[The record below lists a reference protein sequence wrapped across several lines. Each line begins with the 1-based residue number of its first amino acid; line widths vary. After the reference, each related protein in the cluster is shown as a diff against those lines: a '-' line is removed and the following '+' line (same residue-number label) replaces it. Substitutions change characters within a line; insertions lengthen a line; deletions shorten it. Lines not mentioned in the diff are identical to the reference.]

1 MKKYFF
7 LFFSFILIFT
17 LQQVFAQEQIDS
29 TDKARIDSSITILIS
44 AFNNRDTELVKSVIS
59 SQEKVLITE
68 IQKKI
73 NEDIQLDINFSLL
86 DGGYDIEEN
95 GDVRVKGTFNATG
108 SNWEISG
115 FKTYLLLR
123 KVNDEWYIVDTDL
136 VNKLDENYVFKIIS
150 KVFLIIIP
158 VVILFVIFWIW
169 MLKDCLKRDFEKRNT
184 WLILLFILPISSF
197 VYFFARKK
205 YGEKIYSN

>member
-7 LFFSFILIFT
+7 LFFPFILIFS

-73 NEDIQLDINFSLL
+73 NEDIQLEINFSLL

-108 SNWEISG
+108 
-115 FKTYLLLR
+115 
-123 KVNDEWYIVDTDL
+123 
-136 VNKLDENYVFKIIS
+136 
-150 KVFLIIIP
+150 
-158 VVILFVIFWIW
+158 
-169 MLKDCLKRDFEKRNT
+169 
-184 WLILLFILPISSF
+184 
-197 VYFFARKK
+197 
-205 YGEKIYSN
+205 